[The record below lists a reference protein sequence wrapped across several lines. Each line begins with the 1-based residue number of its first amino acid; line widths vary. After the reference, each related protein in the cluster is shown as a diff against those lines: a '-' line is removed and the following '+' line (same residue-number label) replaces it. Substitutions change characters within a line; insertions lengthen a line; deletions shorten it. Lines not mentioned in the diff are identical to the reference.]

1 MSLTLGG
8 MDFQLTG
15 TPDSGD
21 NFTISPSKPQS
32 VFSLLS
38 NITSAL
44 QNAGSTPAQQAITRQ
59 NLNQD
64 LSSLAQYQQTV
75 TTAQAQTGVTLQ
87 SLTNT
92 SSNNSTQETQLQNGV
107 DNAIA
112 TNMPAAL
119 TSLNEN
125 LTAVQ
130 AAMKAFSSVQ
140 SLSLFSYI

>member
-1 MSLTLGG
+1 M
-8 MDFQLTG
+8 
-15 TPDSGD
+15 
-21 NFTISPSKPQS
+21 FT
-32 VFSLLS
+32 LLS
-38 NITSAL
+38 NITSTL
-44 QNAGSTPAQQAITRQ
+44 QNAGSTPAAEAATSQ

-87 SLTNT
+87 SLTTT
-92 SSNNSTQETQLQNGV
+92 SINNSTQETALQTSV

-112 TNMPAAL
+112 ANMPAAM
-119 TSLNEN
+119 TSLDDNM
-125 LTAVQ
+125 TAVQ